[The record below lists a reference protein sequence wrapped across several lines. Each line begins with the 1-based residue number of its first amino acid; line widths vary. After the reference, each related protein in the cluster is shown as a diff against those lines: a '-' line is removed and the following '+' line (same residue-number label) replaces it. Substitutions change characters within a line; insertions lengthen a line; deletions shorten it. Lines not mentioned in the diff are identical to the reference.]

1 MQQRM
6 DDEDDRIENAQKEME
21 EKNAAEEQKKME
33 KNHKWQKDIASHRNQ
48 QVHQENNED
57 SWRSPGEI
65 FFSRKNSQYKS
76 TCQLFSHK

>member
-48 QVHQENNED
+48 QVH
-57 SWRSPGEI
+57 
-65 FFSRKNSQYKS
+65 
-76 TCQLFSHK
+76 